1 MIEGLADG
9 LFTEDLYVVAIAA
22 LLPLTACMVVTQVN
36 PYHALVIRGILGA
49 VAALVYALF
58 GAADV
63 ALTEALVGTMLSI
76 TLYAIAVRSSMRM
89 RLGVVKGEWE
99 PVLVP
104 EPVVSVEDVK
114 ELEELDAIAPATN
127 SDDLL
132 KHPSE
137 PTPSKQLLDALRQLL
152 RKHHLR
158 LDLVS
163 YPNRPAL
170 ESALATKEVH
180 SICVRVVNPAQSV
193 AQSAAQSV
201 AQIPAYHL
209 QTHVPRLYELMQS
222 GSLPSAIELT
232 LFEPA
237 NPKLSESQ
245 PVQVQP
251 PNAVEVQS

>member
-1 MIEGLADG
+1 MFEAVSEGLFA
-9 LFTEDLYVVAIAA
+9 EDLYVVAIAA

-76 TLYAIAVRSSMRM
+76 TLYAIAVRSSMSM
-89 RLGVVKGEWE
+89 RLGVVKGELE
-99 PVLVP
+99 QVFVP
-104 EPVVSVEDVK
+104 EPNAPVEDLK
-114 ELEELDAIAPATN
+114 ELEELDTLDAIGVISSATN
-127 SDDLL
+127 SDDSL

-137 PTPSKQLLDALRQLL
+137 PTQSKQLLDALRQLL

-158 LDLVS
+158 LNLVF
-163 YPNRPAL
+163 YPNR
-170 ESALATKEVH
+170 SALASALAAKEVH
-180 SICVRVVNPAQSV
+180 SICVRVTNPAS
-193 AQSAAQSV
+193 SADQTPTY
-201 AQIPAYHL
+201 QL

-222 GSLPSAIELT
+222 DSLPSAMELT

-237 NPKLSESQ
+237 HPKLSKSQ

-251 PNAVEVQS
+251 PNAVEVQQ

>member
-9 LFTEDLYVVAIAA
+9 LFAEDLYVVAIAA
-22 LLPLTACMVVTQVN
+22 LLPITACMVVTQVN

-99 PVLVP
+99 QVFVP
-104 EPVVSVEDVK
+104 EPVAPVEELK
-114 ELEELDAIAPATN
+114 ELEELDAVDAVDAIAPAPN
-127 SDDLL
+127 SHDRLND
-132 KHPSE
+132 PSE
-137 PTPSKQLLDALRQLL
+137 PTQSKQLLDALRQLL

-158 LDLVS
+158 LELVS
-163 YPNRPAL
+163 YPSRSAL
-170 ESALATKEVH
+170 ESALVAKEVH
-180 SICVRVVNPAQSV
+180 SICVQGADPGQSV
-193 AQSAAQSV
+193 TPTSAYQ
-201 AQIPAYHL
+201 L

-251 PNAVEVQS
+251 PNAVEIQS